1 MKNYVVLVLALK
13 FYLCKVFLR
22 KKNNKALEKE
32 LIINSNQKEIQL
44 ALIENKKLVELHNQS
59 LKNNLIVGDIYL
71 GRVTKL
77 LPGLNAAFV
86 NIGHSKKDA
95 FLHYTD
101 LGPKLK
107 SLVNFTNGAIEGNL
121 STHLLKGFKIE
132 SDILK
137 KGKINQVLT
146 KGQNILVQ
154 VLKEPISTKGPRL
167 CCEITIAGRYVVL
180 TPFTNVIAVSKK
192 VTSDDERERL
202 RRLMESIR
210 PKNFGFIVRT
220 AAEGKRVAELHED
233 ITELV
238 NKWEKI
244 YKELN
249 GSAAPIK
256 CLSELNKTKSLI
268 RDFWNE
274 SFSRVIVNDKKVQ
287 EEVVSEIK
295 KVAPKKVDIVKYYS
309 GSKPIFDQF
318 GITKQI
324 KSSFGKTATMASGAY
339 LVIESTEAMHVVDV
353 NSGHKMVS
361 NDQEENALRVNMES
375 AEEIA
380 RQLRLRDIGG
390 IIIIDFIDVR
400 KNENKVK
407 LFQSMKQF
415 MAEDNAKHTILPL
428 SKFGLMQITRERV
441 RPAVTIS
448 TAEQCPV
455 CTGTGK
461 INPSILL
468 LDDIK
473 RDLEFIIKSQ
483 SPKNLSIHVH
493 PFVNAYLRK
502 GFWSIL
508 MQWRKEYSRW
518 IRVSVD
524 SKYHMMK
531 YCFFDD
537 NDDEIRLN

>member
-1 MKNYVVLVLALK
+1 M
-13 FYLCKVFLR
+13 
-22 KKNNKALEKE
+22 EKE

-44 ALIENKKLVELHNQS
+44 ALVENRKLVELHNQS

-71 GRVTKL
+71 GKVTKL

-101 LGPKLK
+101 LGPKLQ
-107 SLVNFTNGAIEGNL
+107 SLVKFTDGSIAGSLE
-121 STHLLKGFKIE
+121 THLLKSVTIDP
-132 SDILK
+132 DISK
-137 KGKINQVLT
+137 KGKINKVLS
-146 KGQNILVQ
+146 KGQSILVQ

-180 TPFTNVIAVSKK
+180 TPFSNVIAVSKK
-192 VTSDDERERL
+192 ITSEEERVRL

-210 PKNFGFIVRT
+210 PQNFGFIVRT
-220 AAEGKRVAELHED
+220 AAEGKRVVELHDD

-238 NKWEKI
+238 DKWKQI
-244 YKELN
+244 YEQLHN
-249 GSAAPIK
+249 STAPIK

-274 SFSRVIVNDKKVQ
+274 SFSRVIVNDQKVQ
-287 EEVVSEIK
+287 EEVISEIR
-295 KVAPKKVDIVKYYS
+295 KVAPKKTDIVKFYN
-309 GSKPIFDQF
+309 GKKPIFEQY
-318 GITKQI
+318 GISKQI
-324 KSSFGKTATMASGAY
+324 KSSFGKTATMPSGAY
-339 LVIESTEAMHVVDV
+339 LVIEGTEAMHVIDV
-353 NSGHKMVS
+353 NSGHKMVG
-361 NDQEENALRVNMES
+361 NDQEENAFRVNMES

-400 KNENKVK
+400 KNGNKVK
-407 LFQSMKQF
+407 LYQSMKEF
-415 MAEDNAKHTILPL
+415 MDGDNAKHTILPL

-441 RPAVTIS
+441 RPAVSIS

-455 CTGTGK
+455 CVGTGK
-461 INPSILL
+461 VNPSILL
-468 LDDIK
+468 VDDIK

-483 SPKNLSIHVH
+483 SPNKLSIKVH
-493 PFVNAYLRK
+493 PFVHSYFKK

-508 MQWRKEYSRW
+508 MQWRKKYGKW
-518 IRVSVD
+518 IKISED
-524 SKYHMMK
+524 SSYHMMEFT
-531 YCFFDD
+531 FFDE
-537 NDDEIRLN
+537 NNDEIRFN

>member
-1 MKNYVVLVLALK
+1 MQGVLT
-13 FYLCKVFLR
+13 

-107 SLVNFTNGAIEGNL
+107 SLVNFTNGAIEGSL
-121 STHLLKGFKIE
+121 PTHLLKGFKIE

-192 VTSDDERERL
+192 ITSDDERERL

-375 AEEIA
+375 AAEIA

-455 CTGTGK
+455 CSGTGK

-518 IRVSVD
+518 IRISVD

-531 YCFFDD
+531 YCFFDE

>member
-1 MKNYVVLVLALK
+1 MQGILT
-13 FYLCKVFLR
+13 

-107 SLVNFTNGAIEGNL
+107 SLVNFTNGAIEGSL
-121 STHLLKGFKIE
+121 PTHLLKGFKIE

-244 YKELN
+244 YKELHE
-249 GSAAPIK
+249 SAAPIK

-274 SFSRVIVNDKKVQ
+274 SFARVIVNDKKVQ
-287 EEVVSEIK
+287 EEVISEIK
-295 KVAPKKVDIVKYYS
+295 KVAPKRVDIVKFYS

-353 NSGHKMVS
+353 NSGHKMVG
-361 NDQEENALRVNMES
+361 NDQEQNALRVNMES
-375 AEEIA
+375 AAEIA

-455 CTGTGK
+455 CNGTGK

-483 SPKNLSIHVH
+483 SPKNLTIHVH

-502 GFWSIL
+502 GFWSLL
-508 MQWRKEYSRW
+508 MQWRKEYGRW
-518 IRVSVD
+518 IRVTTD